1 VPAPRSLL
9 ERLVGARLVYR
20 QATMTRII
28 SFEYLNRQLVWQEVS
43 ELLLFLLPLLDGLR
57 ARGTLSRLLPRLPD
71 PRAVLAQGSA
81 AVVAAISSGVAR
93 VAGGAAGGQQ
103 ESLTGSTSTTG
114 VEGGAQGGAQ
124 GASGTPTPAGS
135 PVAGTSGKEA
145 SKGGTEARQPQQ
157 QVQQQAGAGAG
168 MERQGST
175 ASTVVPVTRPTGPCP
190 VCGTQEPLLPLL
202 AVPCGHCFCYY
213 CLAARTAA
221 NRQFA
226 CPLDG
231 VRVAAMERWR
241 PGRKVTSVL
250 A

>member
-1 VPAPRSLL
+1 MLSCLHALYLYLRSLL

-57 ARGTLSRLLPRLPD
+57 ARGALARLLPRLPD

-93 VAGGAAGGQQ
+93 VAGQQ
-103 ESLTGSTSTTG
+103 EPGVSETGA
-114 VEGGAQGGAQ
+114 EGGARATQMPAGVNAEGAGEEGKQGSQEQGG
-124 GASGTPTPAGS
+124 GD
-135 PVAGTSGKEA
+135 
-145 SKGGTEARQPQQ
+145 
-157 QVQQQAGAGAG
+157 AG
-168 MERQGST
+168 MERQGSI
-175 ASTVVPVTRPTGPCP
+175 AGAILSATRPTGPCP

-221 NRQFA
+221 NRQYA

-241 PGRKVTSVL
+241 PGRKVTSAL
-250 A
+250 S